1 MEVGLLVD
9 GFLGAKRNSPALE
22 MDLALLECRQ
32 FPVRKLQCLLRSW
45 GAWDL
50 EAARCVGFI

>member
-1 MEVGLLVD
+1 MEVGLPVD

-32 FPVRKLQCLLRSW
+32 FLVRKLQCLLRS
-45 GAWDL
+45 
-50 EAARCVGFI
+50 